1 MRSDVPRIKR
11 YVARGDISR
20 NSKTVYDNRPCWNR
34 LDVNEDVWGLM
45 FDLAPFEFPAGE
57 SVIQLDSDSKV
68 EKGDIWRFSC
78 GSENM

>member
-1 MRSDVPRIKR
+1 
-11 YVARGDISR
+11 
-20 NSKTVYDNRPCWNR
+20 
-34 LDVNEDVWGLM
+34 M